1 MARRSR
7 TQAVEELT
15 EEQEI
20 ELKAHR
26 SQMSKESRER
36 KMAAIA
42 QLITYIESAGDVPKE
57 IINAIRR
64 VRGETR
70 QTGANSKRAIII
82 AYVIENGPVD
92 EGYIFTEFK
101 LGRAEMRLIINDAIK
116 KVNDPED
123 RVWIAFDPE
132 SGMYTLDGTGAE
144 PPINWRGYIPVEVQ
158 EYEE

>member
-1 MARRSR
+1 
-7 TQAVEELT
+7 
-15 EEQEI
+15 
-20 ELKAHR
+20 HR

-36 KMAAIA
+36 RMAAIA
-42 QLITYIESAGDVPKE
+42 LLIEHIETVYKESGDDVPKN
-57 IINAIRR
+57 IVNAIRR

-70 QTGANSKRAIII
+70 QTGANSRRAIIV

-116 KVNDPED
+116 KVDDPED

-132 SGMYTLDGTGAE
+132 AGEYSLAGTGVE
-144 PPINWRGYIPVEVQ
+144 PPNDWQGYIPVDVQ
-158 EYEE
+158 EDEE